1 MRWRF
6 GVEAAGKK
14 REVPETESGGLITNR
29 SRVVLRTDGV
39 VVEALLGKADALD
52 PYALAVQDL
61 DVANREADVS
71 AKKMDLERT
80 RDALQL
86 IMGAGTPARQIA
98 AWQAIYPDNIPK
110 YRLYRLHP

>member
-1 MRWRF
+1 MRW
-6 GVEAAGKK
+6 
-14 REVPETESGGLITNR
+14 PCR
-29 SRVVLRTDGV
+29 S
-39 VVEALLGKADALD
+39 
-52 PYALAVQDL
+52 L

-98 AWQAIYPDNIPK
+98 AWQAIYPDNTAEIQVVPVASVTK
-110 YRLYRLHP
+110 EENAVEGS